1 MHTYIHT
8 YLSTDRVIHLNEKL
22 NTVQTA
28 LDEMRFEMVPE
39 WKSESET
46 TSVMSFFNVKFEKR
60 PTSTDRFEK
69 RITSNI
75 SDSDL
80 QETYIDHT

>member
-1 MHTYIHT
+1 MHT
-8 YLSTDRVIHLNEKL
+8 YLSTHRAIHLNEKL

-28 LDEMRFEMVPE
+28 LDEMRLEIVPE

-46 TSVMSFFNVKFEKR
+46 KIFMSFFNGRFEKR
-60 PTSTDRFEK
+60 PTSTDRLEK

-80 QETYIDHT
+80 QETCIDDT